1 MIAALS
7 DAEILGLVDENL
19 AAFKR
24 SLGGPP
30 EERSAGLGI
39 ERGAGRRT
47 WTRSHVDGELERVLE
62 LAGFAP
68 TMDVPVMILDGPPPA
83 AGGPVQTTVRR
94 VTAADDRAALRSV
107 VALADPPAG
116 RGRMAIDAA
125 LSADAWYESSG
136 NAGFVALDAAD
147 TLEAGD
153 TVVAAAMSF
162 SHGPMARI
170 VWAGTIPTMRR
181 RGFGSS
187 VVRAAIAEGARAG
200 ARLTVLESSPSGEP
214 FYRALGFRT
223 ITRYRVWTVA

>member
-1 MIAALS
+1 ML
-7 DAEILGLVDENL
+7 
-19 AAFKR
+19 FR
-24 SLGGPP
+24 S
-30 EERSAGLGI
+30 
-39 ERGAGRRT
+39 
-47 WTRSHVDGELERVLE
+47 
-62 LAGFAP
+62 
-68 TMDVPVMILDGPPPA
+68 
-83 AGGPVQTTVRR
+83 
-94 VTAADDRAALRSV
+94 RAALRSI
-107 VALADPPAG
+107 VARADPPAG
-116 RGRMAIDAA
+116 RERVAIDEA
-125 LSADAWYESSG
+125 LGGDAWYESSG
-136 NAGFVALDAAD
+136 NAGFVALD
-147 TLEAGD
+147 AGD

>member
-39 ERGAGRRT
+39 EGGAGRRT
-47 WTRSHVDGELERVLE
+47 WTRSHVDGELERALE
-62 LAGFAP
+62 LAGFTP
-68 TMDVPVMILDGPPPA
+68 TMDVPVMILDGPPPG
-83 AGGPVQTTVRR
+83 AGGPIAARVRR
-94 VTAADDRAALRSV
+94 VTGADDRAALRSI
-107 VALADPPAG
+107 VARADPPAG
-116 RGRMAIDAA
+116 RERVAIDDA
-125 LSADAWYESSG
+125 LGGDAWYESSG
-136 NAGFVALDAAD
+136 NAGFVALD
-147 TLEAGD
+147 AGD

>member
-7 DAEILGLVDENL
+7 DAQILGLVDENL

-30 EERSAGLGI
+30 EERSAGLGV
-39 ERGAGRRT
+39 GRIDGHRT
-47 WTRSHVDGELERVLE
+47 WTRGHLDGELERALE
-62 LAGFAP
+62 LAGFTP
-68 TMDVPVMILDGPPPA
+68 TLDVPVMVLEGPPPA
-83 AGGPVQTTVRR
+83 ADKPVQTRVRR
-94 VTAADDRAALRSV
+94 VTGADDRAALRSI
-107 VALADPPAG
+107 VALADPPRG
-116 RGRMAIDAA
+116 RGRVAIDEA
-125 LSADAWYESSG
+125 LGEDAWYESSG

-147 TLEAGD
+147 ADGS
-153 TVVAAAMSF
+153 VVAAAMSF

-181 RGFGSS
+181 RGFGGA
-187 VVRAAIAEGARAG
+187 VVRVAIAEGARAG

-223 ITRYRVWTVA
+223 ITRYRVWAAD